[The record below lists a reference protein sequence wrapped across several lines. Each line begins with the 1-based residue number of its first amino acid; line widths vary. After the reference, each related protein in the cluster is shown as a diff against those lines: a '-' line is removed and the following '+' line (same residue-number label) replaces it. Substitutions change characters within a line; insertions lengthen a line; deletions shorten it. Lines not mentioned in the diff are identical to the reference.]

1 MHRHRHRLRRR
12 GSSLLA
18 AALALAAA
26 ACADRANPL
35 APTPGGPGGGTPGK
49 PVTLQALACT
59 ASRTALSVRCEP
71 LKPEAGDARG
81 IIVGNQGVYVQV
93 TTSNVAYNAGTGQFT
108 FNTTLQNLIEQPL
121 GTTDGTTLDPG
132 GIKIFFHSGPTVT
145 SGTGVAS
152 VVPDGFGTFT
162 ATGQP
167 YYQYNEVLPKLD
179 VSAAHAWTLVMPPTV
194 ETFSFLLYVSAP
206 VQYPNGYITL
216 DGNLPGSSYGYFHP
230 GDTHPL
236 VAVVKNA
243 VGEVIVGAP
252 VVVFGTTDANCA
264 TVDGGGTVTG
274 VRYATCSI
282 NATSGA
288 LIGSMSFDV
297 SGTTRVWTGATST
310 DWNVASNWGAGYV
323 PAVAD
328 SVTIP
333 TGVPNFPA
341 LTSAVTVRGVTVA
354 DAATLSLGA
363 FDLTANDNVASAP
376 ATGGILSTT
385 GRLVLAGGTI
395 GLPSTVHGR
404 IPTFLVTGVYNLD
417 GDVTAVA
424 SGQVDLGM
432 LVSPNFN
439 LQVVSQ

>member
-1 MHRHRHRLRRR
+1 
-12 GSSLLA
+12 
-18 AALALAAA
+18 
-26 ACADRANPL
+26 
-35 APTPGGPGGGTPGK
+35 
-49 PVTLQALACT
+49 VTIQALQCS

-71 LKPEAGDARG
+71 LKPGTSDARG

-108 FNTTLQNLIEQPL
+108 FDATLQNLIEQPL

-145 SGTGVAS
+145 SGTGVAA

-167 YYQYNEVLPKLD
+167 YYQYNEVLPNLD
-179 VSAAHAWTLVMPPTV
+179 VSAARAWTLVMPPTV
-194 ETFSFLLYVSAP
+194 TTFSFLLYVSAP
-206 VQYPNGYITL
+206 VEYPNGYITL
-216 DGNLPGSSYGYFHP
+216 DGNLPEASYGYFHP

-243 VGEVIVGAP
+243 VGEVIPGAP
-252 VVVFGTTDANCA
+252 VAFSTTDSNCA
-264 TVDGGGTVTG
+264 QVDPGGTVTG
-274 VRYATCSI
+274 VRYATCGI
-282 NATSGA
+282 IATSGA
-288 LIGSMSFDV
+288 LLGSMFFDV
-297 SGTTRVWTGATST
+297 SGTTRNWTGATSA
-310 DWNVASNWGAGYV
+310 DWNVATNWGAGYV

-333 TGVPNFPA
+333 TGVPFFPA
-341 LTSAVTVRGVTVA
+341 LTGAVTVRGVTVA

-363 FDLTANDNVASAP
+363 FDLTAADNVA
-376 ATGGILSTT
+376 TGPTAGSGILSTT
-385 GRLVLAGGTI
+385 GRLVLAGGSI
-395 GLPSTVHGR
+395 GVPSTVHGR
-404 IPTFLVTGVYNLD
+404 IPTFLVTGVYTLD

-432 LVSPNFN
+432 LISPNFN

>member
-18 AALALAAA
+18 ASLALAAA
-26 ACADRANPL
+26 ACTDRANPL
-35 APTPGGPGGGTPGK
+35 VPARGPGGGTPGT
-49 PVTLQALACT
+49 PVTIQALQCT
-59 ASRTALSVRCEP
+59 ASRTTLNVRCEP
-71 LKPEAGDARG
+71 LRPGESDARG
-81 IIVGNQGVYVQV
+81 IIVGNQGVYVQL
-93 TTSNVAYNAGTGQFT
+93 TTSNVAYNAVTGRFT
-108 FNTTLQNLIEQPL
+108 FDATLQNLIEQPL

-145 SGTGVAS
+145 AGSGVAS
-152 VVPDGFGTFT
+152 VLPDGFGAFT
-162 ATGQP
+162 AAGQP
-167 YYQYNEVLPKLD
+167 YYQYNEVLPNLD
-179 VSAAHAWTLVMPPTV
+179 VSAAHLWTLIMPPTV
-194 ETFSFLLYVSAP
+194 TTFSFLLYVSAP
-206 VQYPNGYITL
+206 VEYPNGYITL
-216 DGNLPGSSYGYFHP
+216 DGNLPEASYGYFHP

-236 VAVVKNA
+236 VAVVKTA
-243 VGEVIVGAP
+243 VGAVVPGAP
-252 VVVFGTTDANCA
+252 VTFGTTDFNCA
-264 TVDGGGTVTG
+264 QVDPGGTVTG
-274 VRYATCSI
+274 VRYATCTI
-282 NATSGA
+282 TAVSGA
-288 LIGSMSFDV
+288 VAGSMSFEV
-297 SGTTRVWTGATST
+297 SGTTRAWTGATSA
-310 DWNVASNWGAGYV
+310 DWNVGTNWGAGYV

-333 TGVPNFPA
+333 TGVPFFPA

-363 FDLTANDNVASAP
+363 FNLTADDNVASAP
-376 ATGGILSTT
+376 TTGGILSTT